1 MKKLVTALMFL
12 FVLMYMETNAQTIG
26 TYTTS
31 VQSTISTACGSYNS
45 QVMTGG
51 TYTSLSGATTAFTG
65 QDDAISGTITL
76 PFTFT
81 FGGTAQTTLRINS
94 NGWIGFGAPTSTT
107 NYSSLSGTTNNII
120 AALSLDLNGS
130 TASYLTTG
138 TTPNR
143 VFQIEWTGIFPY
155 GYSGAGA
162 MQLWLYENSNIIEIR
177 YGNIPWTTYT
187 GSGQVGIR
195 GASTAAANVRSYA
208 SGTGAT
214 IWTAPTLGTST
225 ASTMTLNSTTLPT
238 SGEMIRFVPQNYI
251 IARGGTTIASM
262 QADDAISST
271 ITMPFTFLYGGTSQT
286 TLRTNTNGWLGFGAP
301 TSTTNYSALSGST
314 NNVISYLNMD
324 MNNSSSAY
332 YTYHTYGS
340 APYRIFVVQ
349 AGHFYNYYGSSA
361 SDSGSAQV
369 WLYETSNQIDIHYG
383 TFNTA
388 WPSAYTCQVGLRGA
402 STAAANVLAY
412 TGTSWTALTS
422 NNTSSNIVNIAGTT
436 IPVAGEIISF
446 KVPSCLTPTAV
457 AAGSITSSGA
467 SVSFTCSGC
476 SGSYIVEY
484 GSTGFTPGTG
494 ATAGVGGTV
503 VTGSASPIVLSGL
516 SANTAYQV
524 YVRQQCST
532 SSFSSN
538 STVVSFTTLQ
548 TPCSGTPPTGTAGA
562 YSPVAVTGF
571 NADVVANGI
580 GAVSTSTS
588 TTVDGVYNF
597 AAPDFQVTSS
607 SALQTNFLPASR
619 TVNSTA
625 TPGMIF
631 NLMPYNGNNSLRVL
645 ASSNATLTVTTPIQA
660 NKVNLLYS
668 VGNGPAVCNITV
680 TFTDATTQ
688 VFAAQSLVD
697 WYTATNVA
705 IQGIGR
711 ISSAGVASG
720 SSTSPYLNQIS
731 LAISSANIGKSVASI
746 NVANTSTGTQ
756 VVNVFAV
763 NMGTSSSPPSGC
775 SPITNV
781 LSLGNPPGVGLSGIT
796 YQWQSAS
803 VSGGPY
809 TNVVGGTGPTTTS
822 YTTAALNADQ
832 YFVCLVTCANGGGTA
847 LSNEVYV
854 PVVTTPAAPT
864 VAPSSASINQG
875 QTATFSA
882 SASGTTG
889 YAWYDASTGG
899 TQLASTAGYTSLGLC
914 AGNTYYAEADN
925 GVCASAR
932 TAATVLMNSSL
943 LTFESPSNGIICS
956 SGGSV
961 AISCSALSPAP
972 LSYTWSNGATGTGP
986 ISVSPT
992 TTTQYTVS
1000 ADFGT
1005 CTATATVNVGVI
1017 SASGVSVPSANP
1029 SVQCYASTDTV
1040 RLNANLSSGNF
1051 GVSSIPYVATSVPSS
1066 GVTTLCSAGATL
1078 VPQATVSLDD
1088 GGWSSIPLGFSYNYF
1103 GTVFTTCNV
1112 GTNGVVNFGPYS
1124 SFNASQFT
1132 FSGFPSTSSPAST
1145 IAVIA
1150 NDLYL
1155 ASTGAIKY
1163 WNTGIAP
1170 TRAFHL
1176 YYQNVPGFT
1185 TNGTHTVELILYET
1199 TGIVDIVVTTAT
1211 STNAKTIG
1219 LQDATQTIGAAAPGR
1234 NGYTG
1239 SITTPEAW
1247 RFSPPANYTYTW
1259 AASGSNPGS
1268 ASITS
1273 THTVN
1278 PKLSSISGPGTYVY
1292 SVAVTNPITSCV
1304 NTSYDTFTIV
1314 PSPSAPTTL
1323 GDSTIC
1329 GPAHVT
1335 LTCTS
1340 TLGSTDTVRW
1350 WSAATGGTL
1359 VGVSAG
1365 SSFTTPFNVTADTT
1379 LYAEIWN
1386 GTCASSRTAT
1396 LAHYGNRL
1404 GSVLTT
1410 VMTPSNGVI
1419 CLTGSIAITV
1429 SNLTAST
1436 YTWSPS
1442 AGLNTTTG
1450 SNVVASPTTST
1461 VYSVTADFGFCTVSA
1476 TANVSYIPQGPVY
1489 TPTAAPSTQCFV
1501 TGDTVAL
1508 HSNLSASAFSVQS
1521 IPYVAT
1527 TPPSS
1532 PNVLCTGGVQT
1543 VALAGGTL
1551 DDGGWSAI
1559 PLGFTFNYFGNN
1571 YTTVNVGTNGVL
1583 EFGAFSSFAYSTFSF
1598 PSGLPSTSAPTNII
1612 AASAVDLYASV
1623 SGTIQYWT
1631 DGVAPTRRFHL
1642 QYLNVPGFTADG
1654 LSNVEAI
1661 LYETTGLVDI
1671 QVTSITCSTVGHA
1684 VTIGVQDVTGTI
1696 GSTAPGRNA
1705 HQAPPTIGAEGW
1717 RFTPPSSNTFVWS
1730 ADPSNPASASITSTT
1745 SSNPVLS
1752 SFTTPGTYIYNVLA
1766 TNAVTGCSAAHND
1779 TFVINP
1785 TPATPTTTGASTL
1798 CGAYPVTF
1806 TSTVSGTDTVRW
1818 WSAATGGTIVGRNTP
1833 WTTPIITADTAYYA
1847 EVANANCT
1855 SARVRTAAH
1864 YTVPPSVSI
1873 ASSNNL
1879 LCVGGTTSAVLTA
1892 SGPDPNYVYTWSG
1905 TGTAS
1910 GAHNETY
1917 TVLPSTTTIYS
1928 VTGSNSITGCNTI
1941 ATNTVQVNTLPAPP
1955 TVSVSPDNICPTSA
1969 TTLTAVAATTG
1980 YSVASIPYAP
1990 VTPTGTPTS
1999 LTLGDES
2006 ISASIPIGFT
2016 FNYYGVNY
2024 TSLKVGS
2031 NGFVDFNP
2039 SAASNYCCS
2048 GHTLPTAGDDPV
2060 IGFAWTDLDQSTGG
2074 TQNYFNLTGPN
2085 RFVVRFTNV
2094 NYYTYTTPTVTTELI
2109 LYQNGTIEIHT
2120 TSLSPHPNGFDGVT
2134 QGVENGTLGTAVPG
2148 CNNSL
2153 AYSATNTSYR
2163 FSPANPV
2170 TYQWTPNGTSGY
2182 MAAGQDTLSSAVAH
2196 PTAPGGQMVYTC
2208 TIRDAATT
2216 CTSSAKDTVHFLTTP
2231 TANITGPS
2239 SACIGVAE
2247 TYSVV
2252 FSGTGPWSY
2261 TIDTAGGPA
2270 ISGTTSG
2277 NTVFFTVRPFVSK
2290 TVRVTGLSDGSGC
2303 SAQPW
2308 DLDSQLIVV
2317 STGCSVTWVGT
2328 ADTSWHN
2335 PNNWNP
2341 ILIPNSCNIDVT
2353 IPAST
2358 PNQPVISQRDIQV
2371 GSVTMGSNQH
2381 IKLNGHTLS
2390 VCKNFSGPTSSGAAY
2405 SITGTG
2411 RVIFDGST
2419 AQTYSGYGSIDEME
2433 LNNSAGMSI
2442 VNAAFNHLSIYRG
2455 LHLHAGNLS
2464 LGFNAAIVL
2473 LSSSVDTVAWLNDF
2487 ASGYTGT
2494 YTGKLTVQRKVANT
2508 GTTWQHQMAA
2518 PVSGTSAIFYTIGQA
2533 TYGWHAASP
2542 LIPSSNCSE
2551 DSINYR
2557 SPYSTGLSWHEN
2569 NVIGAHDT
2577 CPTRG
2582 WYTVNGYDQWAV
2594 GTGYSL
2600 YLQSNS
2606 TVTVS
2611 GSPNTGNI
2619 SVSGLTNSGWATV
2632 SPEGHPFN
2640 SGWSLVGNPYPSSL
2654 DLASSRLTN
2663 GFDNQIHIFVPSG
2676 NYKGTY
2682 QPYILGTHPVKLS
2695 AFQGFMVHKT
2705 TIGGTSAFPFLQSE
2719 RTTAQDTSHRFHK
2732 SGIEN
2737 SLAINVS
2744 GNGYNDVTH
2753 VEFNSNATDAF
2764 DAEFDA
2770 NKFPS
2775 LNGQP
2780 TLYTT
2785 PSGNANEWM
2794 GINVLGTFA
2803 KSAVVPMGFASG
2815 VDGNYTFT
2823 VSTADLAT
2831 FDASINIYLEDKQNP
2846 NNWINLRTNNSY
2858 TFSARSTDNWN
2869 RFVLHFEKS
2878 AAAGITD
2885 VVANNNLN
2893 IFSADNRVLV
2903 DFTKL
2908 KNVDATIQIFNILGQ
2923 ELSNETYRSSDT
2935 YVKAIENVEA
2945 AYVIVKVR
2953 MADGSVVGKKLF
2965 ITKQ

>member
-1 MKKLVTALMFL
+1 L
-12 FVLMYMETNAQTIG
+12 
-26 TYTTS
+26 
-31 VQSTISTACGSYNS
+31 
-45 QVMTGG
+45 
-51 TYTSLSGATTAFTG
+51 
-65 QDDAISGTITL
+65 SGTI
-76 PFTFT
+76 
-81 FGGTAQTTLRINS
+81 
-94 NGWIGFGAPTSTT
+94 
-107 NYSSLSGTTNNII
+107 NNVI

-143 VFQIEWTGIFPY
+143 VFQIEWTGIYPY

-177 YGNIPWTTYT
+177 YGSIPWTTYS
-187 GSGQVGIR
+187 GSGKVGIR

-208 SGTGAT
+208 TGTGAT
-214 IWTAPTLGTST
+214 AWTAPILGTSS
-225 ASTMTLNSTTLPT
+225 ASSMTLNSTTLPT

-251 IARGGTTIASM
+251 IARGGTTISGM

-271 ITMPFTFLYGGTSQT
+271 ITLPFTFLYGGTSQT

-324 MNNSSSAY
+324 MNNSTSAY
-332 YTYHTYGS
+332 YTYNTYGS

-369 WLYETSNQIDIHYG
+369 WLYETSNQVDIHYG

-388 WPSAYTCQVGLRGA
+388 WPSGYNCQVGLRGA

-422 NNTSSNIVNIAGTT
+422 NNTSTNIVNMAGTT
-436 IPVAGEIISF
+436 TPVAGEIIQF
-446 KVPSCLTPTAV
+446 NVPSCLTPTAV

-476 SGSYIVEY
+476 SGSYVVEY
-484 GSTGFTPGTG
+484 GPTGFTPGTG

-503 VTGSASPIVLSGL
+503 VTGSASPIVLTGL

-524 YVRQQCST
+524 YVRQQCGT

-548 TPCSGTPPTGTAGA
+548 TPCSGTPPRGTAGA
-562 YSPVAVTGF
+562 YKPVAVTGF

-660 NKVNLLYS
+660 NTVNLLYS

-720 SSTSPYLNQIS
+720 SSTSPYLNQVS

-746 NVANTSTGTQ
+746 NVANTSTSTQ

-763 NMGTSSSPPSGC
+763 NMGTSSSPATGC

-781 LSLGNPPGVGLSGIT
+781 LALGNAPGVGLSGIT
-796 YQWQSAS
+796 YQWQVAS
-803 VSGGPY
+803 TTGGPY
-809 TNVVGGTGPTTTS
+809 SNVVGGTGPTTTS

-854 PVVTTPAAPT
+854 PVLTTPTAPI
-864 VAPSSASINQG
+864 VLPASASINQG

-889 YAWYDASTGG
+889 YAWYDAATGG
-899 TQLASTAGYTSLGLC
+899 NQLGSSAGYTTPALC

-932 TAATVLMNSSL
+932 TAASVLLNSSL
-943 LTFESPSNGIICS
+943 LTFESPSNGLKCS
-956 SGGSV
+956 AGGSV
-961 AISCSALSPAP
+961 SISCSP
-972 LSYTWSNGATGTGP
+972 LTGAVSYSWSNGSTGTGP
-986 ISVSPT
+986 ITVSPT
-992 TTTQYTVS
+992 STTQYTVS
-1000 ADFGT
+1000 VDFIT
-1005 CTATATVNVGVI
+1005 CTATATANVGVI
-1017 SASGVSVPSANP
+1017 AAGGVSVPSANP
-1029 SVQCYASTDTV
+1029 SLQCYASTDTV

-1051 GVSSIPYVATSVPSS
+1051 GVASIPYVATSVPST
-1066 GVTTLCSAGATL
+1066 GVTTLCNAGATL

-1088 GGWSSIPLGFSYNYF
+1088 GGWSSIPLGFSYNFF
-1103 GTVFTTCNV
+1103 GTVFTSCNV
-1112 GTNGVVNFGPYS
+1112 GTNGVVNFGPYA

-1132 FSGFPSTSSPAST
+1132 FSGFPSISSPAST

-1155 ASTGAIKY
+1155 STSGAIKY

-1170 TRAFHL
+1170 TRAFHM

-1199 TGIVDIVVTTAT
+1199 TGIVDIVVTAAT

-1219 LQDATQTIGAAAPGR
+1219 LQDATQTIGATATGR

-1259 AASGSNPGS
+1259 TASGSNPGS

-1273 THTVN
+1273 IHTVN
-1278 PKLSSISGPGTYVY
+1278 PKLSAISGPGTYAY
-1292 SVAVTNPITSCV
+1292 SVAVTNPITTCI
-1304 NTSYDTFTIV
+1304 NTSYDTFNIL
-1314 PSPSAPTTL
+1314 PSPTAPTTL

-1340 TLGSTDTVRW
+1340 ALGSTDTVRW

-1359 VGVSAG
+1359 VGVG
-1365 SSFTTPFNVTADTT
+1365 TPFTTPFNVTADTT

-1386 GTCASSRTAT
+1386 GTCSSSRTAT
-1396 LAHYGNRL
+1396 LAHYANRL
-1404 GSVLTT
+1404 GSTLTT

-1419 CLTGSIAITV
+1419 CLSGSVAITV

-1442 AGLNTTTG
+1442 TGLNTTTG
-1450 SNVVASPTTST
+1450 TNVVASPTANTAYT
-1461 VYSVTADFGFCTVSA
+1461 VTADFGFCTVAA

-1489 TPTAAPSTQCFV
+1489 TPSAVPATQCYV

-1508 HSNLSASAFSVQS
+1508 HSNLSASQFSVQS

-1527 TPPSS
+1527 LVPGSGVTK
-1532 PNVLCTGGVQT
+1532 LCDAG
-1543 VALAGGTL
+1543 VALVTQATSSL
-1551 DDGGWSAI
+1551 DDGGWSSV
-1559 PLGFTFNYFGNN
+1559 PLGFTYNFFGNN
-1571 YTTVNVGTNGVL
+1571 YTAINVSTNGVL
-1583 EFGAFSSFAYSTFSF
+1583 NFGPYSSFNPSQFTF
-1598 PSGLPSTSAPTNII
+1598 PGIPNTGTPANII
-1612 AASAVDLYASV
+1612 AAMACDLYFSV
-1623 SGTIQYWT
+1623 SGTISYWVT
-1631 DGVAPTRRFHL
+1631 GTSPTRQFHIYY
-1642 QYLNVPGFTADG
+1642 QNAPGFITNG
-1654 LSNVEAI
+1654 IQNSEVI
-1661 LYETTGLVDI
+1661 LYETTGLIDVVI
-1671 QVTSITCSTVGHA
+1671 GGATSTSAKTV
-1684 VTIGVQDVTGTI
+1684 GVQDATQTI
-1696 GSTAPGRNA
+1696 GTTAPGING
-1705 HQAPPTIGAEGW
+1705 QTGSLGTQSW

-1730 ADPSNPASASITSTT
+1730 AYPSNPASASITSTT

-1752 SFTTPGTYIYNVLA
+1752 SFTTPGTYIYNVVA
-1766 TNAVTGCSAAHND
+1766 TNAVTGCSATHND
-1779 TFVINP
+1779 TFVINT

-1798 CGAYPVTF
+1798 CGAYPVSF

-1818 WSAATGGTIVGRNTP
+1818 WSAATGGTIVGRGTP
-1833 WTTPIITADTAYYA
+1833 WTTPVITADTAYYA

-1855 SARVRTAAH
+1855 SARVRTVAH

-1873 ASSNNL
+1873 SSSNNL
-1879 LCVGGTTSAVLTA
+1879 LCVGGTTNAVLTA
-1892 SGPDPNYVYTWSG
+1892 SSPDPNYVYTWSG

-1910 GAHNETY
+1910 GTHNETY
-1917 TVLPSTTTIYS
+1917 TVLPSTTTTYS

-1941 ATNTVQVNTLPAPP
+1941 ATNNIQVNILPAPP
-1955 TVSVSPDNICPTSA
+1955 TVSVSPGNICPTSA
-1969 TTLTAVAATTG
+1969 TTLSAAAATTG
-1980 YSVASIPYAP
+1980 YSVASIPFAP
-1990 VTPTGTPTS
+1990 LSPSGTANAGPV
-1999 LTLGDES
+1999 GDDL

-2016 FNYYGVNY
+2016 FPFYAGTYSNVYIG
-2024 TSLKVGS
+2024 T
-2031 NGFVDFNP
+2031 NGFITFN
-2039 SAASNYCCS
+2039 SASGSGCCS
-2048 GHTLPTAGDDPV
+2048 GGTLPTSGNNPNNLIA
-2060 IGFAWTDLDQSTGG
+2060 ALWTDLDNLSYGG
-2074 TQNYFNLTGPN
+2074 TIDYFNLTSPN
-2085 RFVVRFTNV
+2085 RFVVRYTGVGHHGGTNQ
-2094 NYYTYTTPTVTTELI
+2094 VTSEII
-2109 LYQNGTIEIHT
+2109 LYQSGLIEIHN
-2120 TSLSPHPNGFDGVT
+2120 TSINAQGTMT
-2134 QGVENGTLGTAVPG
+2134 QGIMNDLGTFGTASPG
-2148 CNNSL
+2148 ANASTTFT
-2153 AYSATNTSYR
+2153 ATNNAFR

-2170 TYQWTPNGTSGY
+2170 SFQWTPNGTAGF
-2182 MAAGQDTLSSAVAH
+2182 MAAGQDTLASAVAN
-2196 PTAPGGQMVYTC
+2196 PTAPGGKMVYTC
-2208 TIRDAATT
+2208 TIRDRVTT
-2216 CTSSAKDTVHFLTTP
+2216 CASSAKDTVHFLTTP

-2239 SACIGVAE
+2239 SACIGLAE

-2261 TIDTAGGPA
+2261 TIDTVGGPA

-2290 TVRVTGLSDGSGC
+2290 TVRVTALSDGSGC

-2317 STGCSVTWVGT
+2317 TAGCAVTWVGT

-2371 GSVTMGSNQH
+2371 GSVTMGNNQH
-2381 IKLNGHTLS
+2381 LKLNGHTLS
-2390 VCKNFSGPTSSGAAY
+2390 VCKNFSGPTSSGGAY

-2419 AQTYSGYGSIDEME
+2419 AQTYSGYGTIDEME
-2433 LNNSAGMSI
+2433 LNNAAGLSI

-2577 CPTRG
+2577 CATRG

-2619 SVSGLTNSGWATV
+2619 NVSGLTNSGWATV

-2663 GFDNQIHIFVPSG
+2663 GFDNQIHIFVPTG

-2705 TIGGTSAFPFLQSE
+2705 TVGGTSAFPFLQSE
-2719 RTTAQDTSHRFHK
+2719 RTTTQDTSHRFHK
-2732 SGIEN
+2732 TGIEN
-2737 SLAINVS
+2737 SLAVNVS

-2753 VEFNSNATDAF
+2753 VEFNNNATDAF
-2764 DAEFDA
+2764 DPEFDA

-2785 PSGNANEWM
+2785 PTGNSNEWM
-2794 GINVLGTFA
+2794 SINTLGTFA
-2803 KSAVVPMGFASG
+2803 KSAVVPMGFAAG

-2823 VSTADLAT
+2823 VSVADLAT

-2846 NNWINLRTNNSY
+2846 NNWINLRNNNSY
-2858 TFSARSTDNWN
+2858 AFAARSTDNWN
-2869 RFVLHFEKS
+2869 RFLLHFEKS
-2878 AAAGITD
+2878 AAAGVTE

-2893 IFSADNRVLV
+2893 IFSTDNRVLV

-2923 ELSNETYRSSDT
+2923 ELSNETHRSSDT
-2935 YVKAIENVEA
+2935 YVKAIENVDA
-2945 AYVIVKVR
+2945 AYVIVKVK
-2953 MADGSVVGKKLF
+2953 MSDGSIVGKKLF